1 MGRGA
6 AELGGA
12 QGALVQPAR
21 QAAGR
26 ARGGPSAGVP
36 QLRGNHS
43 AGRVRRRHG
52 DALGRGV
59 LGTARRRRGGPA
71 RRRAEV
77 RAGRPAPQGRLGAR
91 AAEAQ
96 GGRARRQ
103 LAPHQGEGR
112 ARAGRAR
119 HRRLR
124 HERAHGPH
132 HGRDSVR
139 RRRAACAQPLRPRR
153 RGAGEARVGG
163 AEGRRV
169 GVRGEVRRLP
179 HACVRGGEPRAAG
192 QPQRQGLHRAFPR
205 HRRRACR
212 LVRRPRVRAGRRGGD
227 DRR

>member
-1 MGRGA
+1 MPAKLSAYNEKRDFNRTSEPEGVGGEPAGRLRFLVQHHLARRDHYDLRLEWDGVLL
-6 AELGGA
+6 ELGGA

-112 ARAGRAR
+112 ARAGRAPASPASA
-119 HRRLR
+119 
-124 HERAHGPH
+124 RACA
-132 HGRDSVR
+132 
-139 RRRAACAQPLRPRR
+139 RAAPWTR
-153 RGAGEARVGG
+153 
-163 AEGRRV
+163 
-169 GVRGEVRRLP
+169 
-179 HACVRGGEPRAAG
+179 
-192 QPQRQGLHRAFPR
+192 
-205 HRRRACR
+205 
-212 LVRRPRVRAGRRGGD
+212 
-227 DRR
+227 